1 MSKNKISRTLL
12 PAKDREGESSLVA
25 EPAKEVRRNVSV
37 ACTEC
42 QEKKTVF
49 PRLDDRADIKS
60 SKNCS
65 LCLQSKLPCLESRD
79 PTNIPLAVSDKDPA
93 TFLVKAG
100 ISPGEEAALRYNT
113 KYYLFVKTPGNTLPN
128 NVICVLLLGF
138 LLALRPQKAN
148 LPS

>member
-65 LCLQSKLPCLESRD
+65 LCLQSKLPCMYFRFHARLSVNLATGLESRD

-100 ISPGEEAALRYNT
+100 ISPGEEAAVSNSDNVLQILT
-113 KYYLFVKTPGNTLPN
+113 INTL
-128 NVICVLLLGF
+128 
-138 LLALRPQKAN
+138 
-148 LPS
+148 